1 MTKPGHSLCIV
12 HYALCIAVAVVSAN
26 AETTATSTAAPI
38 AVDVDGGPIR
48 TIAPRDIGYSP
59 RWGGVTDAG
68 AHVVILKVEH
78 AGTANAVTS
87 VVANCTADA
96 EGVEALTVVD
106 GGEHCFRLIHRVY
119 DANDAEKGKPLVR
132 DVSFGYASAA
142 LPDVFAD
149 TRENSLEEAVATTA
163 RTKSPVMLTYDT
175 AWATNGTPD
184 DVTVMAVRLTG
195 EGGAAVGTNAFFS
208 AAASAKGE
216 APLRRVSPG
225 WMRLVCRVADTQDA
239 TLLEYVTDDFLLKPL
254 ATTLFVR

>member
-26 AETTATSTAAPI
+26 AETTATATAAPI
-38 AVDVDGGPIR
+38 AVNVDGGPIR
-48 TIAPRDIGYSP
+48 TLAPCDVGYSP

-78 AGTANAVTS
+78 ADTANAATS
-87 VVANCTADA
+87 VVANCAADA
-96 EGVEALTVVD
+96 EGVAALTIAD
-106 GGEHCFRLIHRVY
+106 GGGRCFRLIHRVY
-119 DANDAEKGKPLVR
+119 DSSDAEVGKPLVR
-132 DVSFGYASAA
+132 DVSFGYASGA

-149 TRENSLEEAVATTA
+149 TRENSLDDAVDTMA
-163 RTKSPVMLTYDT
+163 RAKSPVMLTYDT

-184 DVTVMAVRLTG
+184 DVSIMAVRLTG

-216 APLRRVSPG
+216 APLRRVGPG
-225 WMRLVCRVADTQDA
+225 WMRLVCRVADTQDT
-239 TLLEYVTDDFLLKPL
+239 TLLEYVTGDFLLKPL